1 MADAPVTLSQHVAA
15 EQAFLPREHA
25 PGVAT
30 LLGRIG
36 RVGAV
41 IAQELA
47 HAALR
52 DRLGYMGGTNVS
64 GDDVKKLDIWGH
76 ETMLAGLRASGACAA
91 FISEEAKEPIEI
103 PEAGGAHG
111 LVVCCDPVDGSS
123 NLDVNGAV
131 GTIFSVKPSR
141 GRTPAGPSALG
152 PGTEQLAAGYVM
164 YGPGTV
170 LVYTMGHGA
179 HGFTLNPETGEF
191 LLTHAG
197 IRIPRRGKVYGINE
211 GNHQSWHPGQRAFV
225 HFLRTPDKAAGRP
238 YSLRYSGAMVADVHR
253 TLLDGGLFMYP
264 ADYSDPA
271 KPKAKLRLLY
281 EVAPMGFIVE
291 QAGGR
296 ASTGTGRVLEL
307 EAKEYHQRA
316 AIILGSPDDVAL
328 AEDYYRQSS

>member
-1 MADAPVTLSQHVAA
+1 MADAPVTLSEHLASQ
-15 EQAFLPREHA
+15 QAFVPREHA

-30 LLGRIG
+30 LVGRIG

-64 GDDVKKLDIWGH
+64 GDEVKKLDLWGH
-76 ETMLAGLRASGACAA
+76 ETMLAALRASGACAA
-91 FISEEAKEPIEI
+91 FISEESKEPVEI
-103 PEAGGAHG
+103 PEAGGVRS

-123 NLDVNGAV
+123 NLDVNGTV
-131 GTIFSVKPSR
+131 GTIFSVKATR
-141 GRTPAGPSALG
+141 GREPAGPAALG
-152 PGTEQLAAGYVM
+152 PGTEQIAAGYVM
-164 YGPGTV
+164 YGPSTV
-170 LVYTMGHGA
+170 LVYTVGRGA
-179 HGFTLNPETGEF
+179 HGFTLNPESGEF
-191 LLTHAG
+191 VLTHSD

-211 GNHQSWHPGQRAFV
+211 GNYYSWHAGQRAFV
-225 HFLRTPDKAAGRP
+225 DHLRTPDKANGRP

-264 ADYSDPA
+264 ADCSNPA
-271 KPKAKLRLLY
+271 NPKPKLRLLY
-281 EVAPMGFIVE
+281 EVAPMSFICE

-307 EAKEYHQRA
+307 EAKDYHQRA
-316 AIILGSPDDVAL
+316 PIILGSPDDVAL
-328 AEDYYRQSS
+328 AEEFYKKSS